1 MKRLLTFALTLIAG
15 FAMAQKNP
23 IAIKHYDFISETDSS
38 LYATTHLTYNNGKLM
53 EEITIDEPMGDT
65 SDITRYQYD
74 AQGQLCYSVNLE
86 CDDTVSYT
94 IVNNDYANHT
104 SNMIT
109 YAQNES
115 GTQLIKMLDIKTYG
129 ISDFNTS
136 LTSFNLH
143 PCDSFTMI
151 IDMAYMGIEDIGMN
165 IEKICGFPHK
175 NQAGNIDS
183 IPLTAYIN
191 TGFSTLPMNIA
202 YIKCEYDN
210 HNNCTFTD
218 IELIIPQAMSIMSST
233 MEYDNNNLLLSNV
246 ITYMDEAAK
255 TTYTY
260 HNDGSIMVT
269 ATYDYDEEHSSWN
282 LNGKDWYEYE
292 LNITETKVSTLTCYP
307 NPTCNTLNIQSEE
320 NGNIYVYDINGKLI
334 MNTSIAAGANT
345 INLQSMAAGC
355 YIIKFI
361 NNSHAQAIKVIK
373 Q

>member
-1 MKRLLTFALTLIAG
+1 MKQLLTFALAIIAG

-65 SDITRYQYD
+65 SDIVRHLYD
-74 AQGQLCYSVNLE
+74 AQGQLCYTVNLE
-86 CDDTVSYT
+86 YDDTISYT
-94 IVNNDYANHT
+94 IINNDYTNHT
-104 SNMIT
+104 SNMIS
-109 YAQNES
+109 YVQNES
-115 GTQLIKMLDIKTYG
+115 ETQLTEMLNIKTYG
-129 ISDFNTS
+129 ISDFNTTF
-136 LTSFNLH
+136 TSFNLH

-151 IDMAYMGIEDIGMN
+151 MDMAYMGFEDIGMN
-165 IEKICGFPHK
+165 TEKICGYPHK

-191 TGFSTLPMNIA
+191 SGFGVMPMNIA
-202 YIKCEYDN
+202 YIKCEYDSR
-210 HNNCTFTD
+210 NNCTFTD
-218 IELIIPQAMSIMSST
+218 IVLTMPTNMSIMSST
-233 MEYDNNNLLLSNV
+233 MEYDNNNRLLSNV
-246 ITYMDEAAK
+246 MTYLNEAGK
-255 TTYTY
+255 TTYNY
-260 HNDGSIMVT
+260 NNDGSIMVT

-292 LNITETKVSTLTCYP
+292 LNITETEVNTLTCYP
-307 NPTCNTLNIQSEE
+307 NPTRNTLNIQSEE

-334 MNTSIAAGANT
+334 MNTTIAAGANT
-345 INLQSMAAGC
+345 INMQPMAAGC

-361 NNSHAQAIKVIK
+361 NNSRTQTIKVIK